1 MSGASCTGSCR
12 APSGRAAGTEYPG
25 CSPFRWLKME
35 RRGRK
40 RVLAGSAAGVSAV
53 TDRLRAKAAQRAA
66 SDPAAAPPRTAAHSG
81 VSGRAANRSA
91 AVLSARKASL
101 PRPCSRPQKV
111 ACKVSVFKESSPS
124 GKIAREYAKNRF
136 EKVCSHYS
144 TGSDKEKR
152 RKQRN
157 FDRFFGEISSGKQS
171 VF

>member
-1 MSGASCTGSCR
+1 
-12 APSGRAAGTEYPG
+12 
-25 CSPFRWLKME
+25 
-35 RRGRK
+35 
-40 RVLAGSAAGVSAV
+40 
-53 TDRLRAKAAQRAA
+53 
-66 SDPAAAPPRTAAHSG
+66 
-81 VSGRAANRSA
+81 
-91 AVLSARKASL
+91 L

-144 TGSDKEKR
+144 TGSGKEKR